1 MSLSQNQTMNSLV
14 MEGTAKTPSILFS
27 ADSGTLEIKGRS
39 IPENSFEFYQPVYEW
54 LDSYALKP
62 SAVTSATIQLE
73 YFNTSSSK
81 CLLDIFRKL
90 ESLHKS
96 ERSEVNVVWM
106 YEEDDEDMMEA
117 GDDYR
122 TIVLLPFELKK
133 I

>member
-1 MSLSQNQTMNSLV
+1 MNSLV
-14 MEGTAKTPSILFS
+14 MEGTAKTPSISFS
-27 ADSGTLEIKGRS
+27 SDSGNLSIGGRS
-39 IPENSFEFYQPVYEW
+39 IPENSAEFYQPVYDW
-54 LDSYALKP
+54 LDQYALKP
-62 SAVTSATIQLE
+62 APVTSITIQLE

-90 ESLHKS
+90 EALHKS
-96 ERSEVNVVWM
+96 ERSEVNVMWM
-106 YEEDDEDMMEA
+106 YEEEDEDMLEA